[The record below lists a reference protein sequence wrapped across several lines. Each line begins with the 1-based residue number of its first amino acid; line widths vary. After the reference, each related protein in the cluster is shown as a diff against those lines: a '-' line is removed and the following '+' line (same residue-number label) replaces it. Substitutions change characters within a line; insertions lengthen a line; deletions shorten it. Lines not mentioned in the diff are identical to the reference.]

1 MKTTRSMKWM
11 TVCTSVLTAAAMFR
25 ASADE
30 SAAATSKTDK
40 SDKTYTG
47 TVVSIDPKE
56 HVVDVKGWTMLN
68 KTFNTGDN
76 CFISQIDK
84 DNATAADLRVG
95 ERVTVSY
102 QDVHG
107 VLIASRVE
115 QEPMRFDGMVKAI
128 DADKHMLTLHQRA
141 LDKQLLMP
149 AECKIMLRGG
159 KVGTFADIK
168 VGNHV
173 TVTYETPGSTPTARQ
188 IAQTSI
194 PYTGTLTAID
204 LNEKTV
210 KAKAMFE
217 TKKFNLADNCAIIVN
232 GRTDGKLEDLK
243 PNDKLMFSYDEING
257 VNVVN
262 RIAPADMPPNA
273 VATSS
278 PTTGY

>member
-1 MKTTRSMKWM
+1 MKTTRSIKWM
-11 TVCTSVLTAAAMFR
+11 AVCTSVLTAAAMFR

-30 SAAATSKTDK
+30 PAAAASKNQK
-40 SDKTYTG
+40 SYTG
-47 TVVSIDPKE
+47 TVVSVDPNE
-56 HVVDVKGWTMLN
+56 HVLGVKGWTMLN
-68 KTFNTGDN
+68 KSFNTGNN
-76 CFISQIDK
+76 CFFAQIDK
-84 DNATAADLRVG
+84 DNAMASDLRVG
-95 ERVTVSY
+95 EKVTVSY

-115 QEPMRFDGMVKAI
+115 QEPMRFEGMVKSI
-128 DADKHMLTLHQRA
+128 DADKHTLTLHQRA
-141 LDKQLLMP
+141 LDKELQMP

-159 KVGTFADIK
+159 KAGTFADIK

-173 TVTYETPGSTPTARQ
+173 TVTYETPGNTPTARQ

-204 LNEKTV
+204 LNDKTV

-217 TKKFNLADNCAIIVN
+217 TKKFNLADNCAIVVN

-243 PNDKLMFSYDEING
+243 PNDKLVFSYDEING

-273 VATSS
+273 VATSA

>member
-1 MKTTRSMKWM
+1 MKTTKSTKWIA
-11 TVCTSVLTAAAMFR
+11 VCAAVLTTAAMFR

-30 SAAATSKTDK
+30 PAAAAASKNDK
-40 SDKTYTG
+40 SYTG
-47 TVVSIDPKE
+47 TVVSVDPNE
-56 HVVDVKGWTMLN
+56 HVLGVKGWTMMN
-68 KTFNTGDN
+68 KSFNTGNN

-84 DNATAADLRVG
+84 DNATAGDLRVG
-95 ERVTVSY
+95 EKVTVTY

-107 VLIASRVE
+107 VLIASRIE
-115 QEPMRFDGMVKAI
+115 QEPMRFEGMVKSI
-128 DADKHMLTLHQRA
+128 DADKHTLVLHQRA
-141 LDKQLLMP
+141 LDKELQMP

-159 KVGTFADIK
+159 KAGTFADIK

-173 TVTYETPGSTPTARQ
+173 TVTYETPGNTPTARQ

-204 LNEKTV
+204 LNDKTV

-217 TKKFNLADNCAIIVN
+217 TKKFNLADNCAIVIN

-243 PNDKLMFSYDEING
+243 PNDKLTFSYDEING

-273 VATSS
+273 VATAA